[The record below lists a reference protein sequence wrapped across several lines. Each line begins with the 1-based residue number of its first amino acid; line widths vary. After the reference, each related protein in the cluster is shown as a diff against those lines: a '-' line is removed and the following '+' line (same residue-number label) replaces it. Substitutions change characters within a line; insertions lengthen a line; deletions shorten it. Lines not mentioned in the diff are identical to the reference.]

1 MGAAFVS
8 MGGRI
13 PARSVTVFGSAS
25 STRPELTAIA
35 LALETCPSIDNLTI
49 LTDSLDSLTTLF
61 SLRRADF
68 PLSLHRNPTRQ
79 LYTHIVQLL
88 NQRHAAGVI
97 TRLVK
102 VKAHCGEPLNE
113 AADALA
119 SAAAEA
125 DGVPMTGELHLDP
138 WAMHFYLGHAGP
150 VEWHL
155 RVRNHLARESARQV
169 ASKLIEP
176 RKRRDGTDVMPAIT
190 TSWLM
195 RQDQGRQVLGAALRT
210 MRADTAKRRV
220 LQTLAGA
227 FPGNALLYKWK
238 LRSSGSCDL
247 CCAPAETQAHIQ
259 CVCVALKGARISTHH
274 NLADIVFASIAKT
287 DQGWTVYRELTLTGL
302 QGLPVPAAAM
312 ADWSRMCDELMD
324 CDLEIATEAEL
335 ALASGIRRK
344 RPDGWAVHWGRR
356 RVRILEFTRCNDY
369 RSDWRETTEE
379 YKTTRYQPLRD
390 KMAAGLPPAWSVE
403 TVCFTLGIRGSYAES
418 RWAASLAALGVPPA
432 GVAGLMA
439 TLVPRCL
446 TELNELYKTRST
458 ALRHRLDAQ

>member
-1 MGAAFVS
+1 
-8 MGGRI
+8 
-13 PARSVTVFGSAS
+13 
-25 STRPELTAIA
+25 
-35 LALETCPSIDNLTI
+35 
-49 LTDSLDSLTTLF
+49 
-61 SLRRADF
+61 
-68 PLSLHRNPTRQ
+68 
-79 LYTHIVQLL
+79 
-88 NQRHAAGVI
+88 
-97 TRLVK
+97 
-102 VKAHCGEPLNE
+102 
-113 AADALA
+113 
-119 SAAAEA
+119 
-125 DGVPMTGELHLDP
+125 
-138 WAMHFYLGHAGP
+138 
-150 VEWHL
+150 
-155 RVRNHLARESARQV
+155 
-169 ASKLIEP
+169 
-176 RKRRDGTDVMPAIT
+176 
-190 TSWLM
+190 
-195 RQDQGRQVLGAALRT
+195 
-210 MRADTAKRRV
+210 
-220 LQTLAGA
+220 
-227 FPGNALLYKWK
+227 
-238 LRSSGSCDL
+238 
-247 CCAPAETQAHIQ
+247 
-259 CVCVALKGARISTHH
+259 VCVALKGARISTHH
-274 NLADIVFASIAKT
+274 NLSDIVFASIAKT